1 MQVIYWKQ
9 IDEFIEPNWEKAETP
24 MAANLFWRGKKGA
37 VFGYIRDGELF
48 DFRWQYVCD
57 SNKVTYFSEVNGP
70 ESNVM
75 ELERFR
81 PDHV

>member
-1 MQVIYWKQ
+1 MQVIHWKQ

-57 SNKVTYFSEVNGP
+57 SNKVTHFSEVNGP

-75 ELERFR
+75 ELERFQ

>member
-1 MQVIYWKQ
+1 MQVIHWKQ

-57 SNKVTYFSEVNGP
+57 SNKVIHFSEVNGP

>member
-1 MQVIYWKQ
+1 MQVIHWKQ

-48 DFRWQYVCD
+48 DFRWQYVC
-57 SNKVTYFSEVNGP
+57 
-70 ESNVM
+70 
-75 ELERFR
+75 ELEQGDSFFR
-81 PDHV
+81 SQRP

>member
-1 MQVIYWKQ
+1 MQVIHWKQ

-48 DFRWQYVCD
+48 DFSGSMSAT
-57 SNKVTYFSEVNGP
+57 SNKVTNFYEVNGP
-70 ESNVM
+70 ESNLM